1 VNRAAR
7 LVDQGRRKKAQMR
20 VLVLEDWWN
29 LVVSERPDPVPVGK
43 EVLLE
48 IHATGIC
55 GSDFHGFTGQ
65 TGRRQLGQVMG
76 HETVG
81 RVLALGDDVGPEFGL
96 AVGAVATVNPVVSCG
111 ACDHCRAGAEQAC
124 PSKSVIGV
132 DPAVSSAFAEK
143 MLAPA
148 DNVIP
153 LPDTMPIDY
162 GALIEPLAVGHH
174 AIRRGRIG
182 PDDRVLVIGGGPV
195 GQACLL
201 AAVRQGAS
209 RVAVSEPN
217 ASRRRLNDAL
227 GATTLDLITPE
238 RIPAVTEALGG
249 PPTVVVDAVG
259 SSASVNSA
267 FSAAP
272 LGSTIVLVGMGEAEL
287 KLRAYEISTK
297 ERTIVGSFCYSHAEF
312 KAIAEWVGTG
322 PAELS
327 LLIEG
332 RVGLLEGA
340 DAFAALA
347 RGDNTASKVLV
358 LPQRAT
364 ANY

>member
-1 VNRAAR
+1 VNRAFR
-7 LVDQGRRKKAQMR
+7 PVDQGRRKKAQMR

-29 LVVSERPDPVPVGK
+29 LVVSERPDPVPIGRQ
-43 EVLLE
+43 VLLE

-55 GSDFHGFTGQ
+55 GSDVHGFTGV

-81 RVLALGDDVGPEFGL
+81 RVLALGEDVGPESGL
-96 AVGAVATVNPVVSCG
+96 EVGAIATVNPVVSCG
-111 ACDHCRAGAEQAC
+111 VCGHCSAGAQQAC

-162 GALIEPLAVGHH
+162 GALIEPLAVGYH

-182 PDDRVLVIGGGPV
+182 PRDRVLVIGGGPV

-209 RVAVSEPN
+209 RVVVSEPN
-217 ASRRRLNDAL
+217 ASRRKLSDAL
-227 GATTLDLITPE
+227 GAITLDVITPE

-272 LGSTIVLVGMGEAEL
+272 LGSSIVLVGMGEAEL
-287 KLRAYEISTK
+287 VLRAYEISTK
-297 ERTIVGSFCYSHAEF
+297 ERSIVGSFCYSHEEF
-312 KAIAEWVGTG
+312 KATAEWVGTG
-322 PAELS
+322 PIELRF
-327 LLIEG
+327 LIEG
-332 RVGLLEGA
+332 RVGLLESA
-340 DAFAALA
+340 DTFVGLA
-347 RGDNTASKVLV
+347 RGDIAASKILV
-358 LPQRAT
+358 LPQT
-364 ANY
+364 